1 MVSFIFYIPWI
12 TWVIGYPIYKMVMGE
27 DVWKSNIFV
36 PIVWI
41 LCIIGNVLNVLN
53 VIISFIH

>member
-12 TWVIGYPIYKMVMGE
+12 TWVIGYPIYKKIRGE

-53 VIISFIH
+53 VIISF

>member
-12 TWVIGYPIYKMVMGE
+12 TWVIGYPIYKKIMGE

-53 VIISFIH
+53 VIISF